1 MGHPFESSAVPIHRI
16 RNRQVILDF
25 DLARMFGV
33 STKRLNEQ
41 IRRNS
46 SRFPEDF
53 AFQLTAAEAER
64 LRSHF
69 ATSKKSRGGN
79 RFLPFALTEHGVV
92 MAANVLKSERA
103 VTMSVE
109 VVRAFVRLRRAITV
123 KEAIYVRISE
133 LERVVGKRLDRHDRE
148 IETILKALD
157 RLIETGEEPEEKT
170 IGFLRERPE

>member
-1 MGHPFESSAVPIHRI
+1 
-16 RNRQVILDF
+16 
-25 DLARMFGV
+25 
-33 STKRLNEQ
+33 
-41 IRRNS
+41 
-46 SRFPEDF
+46 
-53 AFQLTAAEAER
+53 
-64 LRSHF
+64 
-69 ATSKKSRGGN
+69 
-79 RFLPFALTEHGVV
+79 LPFALTEHGVV